1 MSLGLSITIDDT
13 IIVVRGFRAGA
24 RLKASGIG
32 KAIYSTP
39 AGGWMLD
46 KKRLPDL
53 LAWFESRNIAVELI
67 DDNQQTLAYPADDG
81 GGDAA

>member
-1 MSLGLSITIDDT
+1 MATGLRITIDET
-13 IIVVRGFRAGA
+13 IIVVRGFKAGA

-32 KAIYSTP
+32 KPIYSTP

-46 KKRLPDL
+46 RKRLPDL
-53 LAWFESRNIAVELI
+53 EAWLESRRIGYTVVDPDQGEL
-67 DDNQQTLAYPADDG
+67 DLGG

>member
-1 MSLGLSITIDDT
+1 MSLGLTIIIDGT
-13 IIVVRGFRAGA
+13 IIVVRGFKAAGA
-24 RLKASGIG
+24 RLKASGM

-53 LAWFESRNIAVELI
+53 LAWFESRHIAVELI
-67 DDNQQTLAYPADDG
+67 DGNQQTLAYPGDG
-81 GGDAA
+81 SGGDAA